1 MDDGLNG
8 RIVFTWP
15 GRNRRADTDELARA
29 IAAVGELY
37 SGDGGFRRIQD
48 GKLAQVNFAAFRA
61 FLDERIAGCRAVCRD
76 GVWRREYFSYR
87 FDPAPRRDQTKPAPD
102 DDLYAEPDA
111 NVLDDLYRR
120 SLAPLL
126 PKVVEL

>member
-1 MDDGLNG
+1 MDDELRG

-15 GRNRRADTDELARA
+15 GRNRKEDTAKLAAA
-29 IAAVGELY
+29 IASVGELY

-48 GKLAQVNFAAFRA
+48 GKLAQVNFAAFRT
-61 FLDERIAGCRAVCRD
+61 FLDERIAGVRAVYRD
-76 GVWRREYFSYR
+76 GSWRREYFSYR
-87 FDPAPRRDQTKPAPD
+87 FDPPPRRDQTKPALD
-102 DDLYAEPDA
+102 DDLYPEPDS

>member
-1 MDDGLNG
+1 MDDELRG

-29 IAAVGELY
+29 IASTGELY
-37 SGDGGFRRIQD
+37 QGDGWFCRIHGGQ
-48 GKLAQVNFAAFRA
+48 KLQVNFAQFRA
-61 FLDERIAGCRAVCRD
+61 FLDERIAGVRAVYRD
-76 GVWRREYFSYR
+76 GSWQREYFSYR
-87 FDPAPRRDQTKPAPD
+87 FDPPPRRDQTKPAPD
-102 DDLYAEPDA
+102 DDLYPEPDA